1 MLDRGDD
8 AINILR
14 VVGALQ
20 MSYRYPY
27 NDSGYP
33 QDTMSPSTPGGG
45 SNPTTPVNNHPWDFD
60 VTTSTSN
67 PGQQLQDPT
76 SSTGLATL
84 HPAEFYPHELYST
97 SVGPAVSPPTVI
109 QLEERVPV
117 VLSQYHRSRIRAASG
132 ESGTRTHVQRD
143 VLSANAEQPAGT
155 STGTAPASGLVRT
168 SLTNVRSERTRAHPY
183 RRPHSA
189 GAGGA
194 TSRPSSAG
202 APKTTRSVSDQ
213 ARTSPPMVDNSCAL
227 TRMRCAAPLSFHPP
241 SIPPPV
247 WALTVVPACSPPS
260 AAPGTALSQAAFPPK
275 VYSIRTD
282 IHFNID
288 TNTMVAMLELPG
300 VKHSELSVTLATEP
314 YTHARQITIA
324 GRTQPPFVEPGPDD
338 RERSKRERKFGD
350 FLRRLH
356 VPPHTQ
362 VCLQSYISRS
372 P

>member
-1 MLDRGDD
+1 MYG
-8 AINILR
+8 
-14 VVGALQ
+14 VGALQ

-60 VTTSTSN
+60 VATSTSN
-67 PGQQLQDPT
+67 PAQQPQDPS

-84 HPAEFYPHELYST
+84 HPAEFSPHELYSP
-97 SVGPAVSPPTVI
+97 SVAPPTVI

-132 ESGTRTHVQRD
+132 ESGTRPHVQRD
-143 VLSANAEQPAGT
+143 AQSANAEQPAGT
-155 STGTAPASGLVRT
+155 STGTSPSSGLVRT
-168 SLTNVRSERTRAHPY
+168 SVTNVRSERTRAHPY

-189 GAGGA
+189 GAGGDA
-194 TSRPSSAG
+194 SRASSAG
-202 APKTTRSVSDQ
+202 APKATRSVSDQ
-213 ARTSPPMVDNSCAL
+213 ARTSPPTVEHNCGL
-227 TRMRCAAPLSFHPP
+227 TRMRYAAPLSFHPS
-241 SIPPPV
+241 SIPLPV

-260 AAPGTALSQAAFPPK
+260 AAPGTTLGQAAFPPK

-288 TNTMVAMLELPG
+288 TNTMIAMLELPG
-300 VKHSELSVTLATEP
+300 VKLGELSVTLATEP

-324 GRTQPPFVEPGPDD
+324 GRTHPPFSEPGPDD
-338 RERSKRERKFGD
+338 RERSKRERKFGE
-350 FLRRLH
+350 FLRRLQ

-362 VCLQSYISRS
+362 VCLQSCISRS